1 MKKKGTLAIDFIL
14 SQFAWN

>member
-14 SQFAWN
+14 SQFTWN